1 MESDAKLLILAPK
14 EYMLLVS
21 KSGCSFVVRSEPLV
35 SSYTVFHNA
44 FIQLVK
50 TAMYTWAWCEAF
62 YRHNRP

>member
-50 TAMYTWAWCEAF
+50 TAMYTWA
-62 YRHNRP
+62 